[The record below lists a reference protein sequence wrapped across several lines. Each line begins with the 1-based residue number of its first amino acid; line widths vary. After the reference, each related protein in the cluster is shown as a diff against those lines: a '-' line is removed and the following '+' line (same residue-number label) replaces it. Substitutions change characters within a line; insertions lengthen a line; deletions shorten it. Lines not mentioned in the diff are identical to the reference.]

1 MKHQYNAIIQD
12 LQKQRNQGQT
22 TLHRDRLTRLCMKHK
37 LEFESTKLY
46 LCNNHII
53 GRMRR
58 AKFFPCVI
66 KLNKQYKEHNT
77 YDFR

>member
-1 MKHQYNAIIQD
+1 MKIQYKDIIQD

-22 TLHRDRLTRLCMKHK
+22 TLHKDRLTRLCMKHK

-58 AKFFPCVI
+58 VAFFPCII
-66 KLNKQYKEHNT
+66 KLDKQNKEYSKL
-77 YDFR
+77 